1 MRDRVRY
8 YAERNK
14 MGNQITFSPKKDRS
28 VTGEDTLEIENIQLK
43 ATNRKLISKLDQQKQ
58 LIKKLNQELQIVKTS
73 KESRDYNQL
82 KKEYHTLKSKN
93 DNLETLLLQS
103 RKEII
108 RLKRELSKLTGNS
121 GEPKSSPWDKLK
133 NIRK

>member
-1 MRDRVRY
+1 
-8 YAERNK
+8 